1 MGRKYKKYIRVKIVS
16 LMQNCSQ
23 RNRKK
28 VEVIVFMD
36 FSKFIEKSAL
46 NVQKFIKCEGLFDLE
61 NVSEKD
67 DIDFYSAVY
76 LVRSNITRN
85 IFIVRYYY
93 EVEDDEFEEN
103 YVVLSKSNCEKFVK
117 FIKFGEL
124 NESEDHDEEDENQVI

>member
-1 MGRKYKKYIRVKIVS
+1 
-16 LMQNCSQ
+16 
-23 RNRKK
+23 
-28 VEVIVFMD
+28 MD
-36 FSKFIEKSAL
+36 FSEFIEKSAL
-46 NVQKFIKCEGLFDLE
+46 EVHEFIKCEGLFDLE

-103 YVVLSKSNCEKFVK
+103 YVVLSKSDCEKFVK
-117 FIKFGEL
+117 FINFGEL
-124 NESEDHDEEDENQVI
+124 NEYEDNDEEDEDQLI